1 MDEVL
6 APGCA
11 EEARVHEREG
21 VQTDVTTILMT
32 RTGASACLLAG
43 TGFQGRAASANR
55 RLALLQG
62 RTAPVV
68 GITTSAGVG
77 VALDDLNPI
86 PRGTP

>member
-1 MDEVL
+1 M
-6 APGCA
+6 
-11 EEARVHEREG
+11 
-21 VQTDVTTILMT
+21 QTDVTTILMT

-43 TGFQGRAASANR
+43 TGTPFQGRAASANR
-55 RLALLQG
+55 RRALLQG

-68 GITTSAGVG
+68 GILTSAGVG